1 MNYNQN
7 HMRLVLPVKYH
18 ELYNQ
23 KALKIYWKH
32 LVGKYF
38 CASKKNINYQNKFTL
53 NLPYIYLV
61 HINHFL
67 TPEMK
72 YVIRGN
78 VRSGKC
84 YSGNCPSGKCP
95 FGELSFGEL
104 SVGKLSVEEM
114 SSGNCPSAKSPS
126 GKCPSGNCYIMEL

>member
-1 MNYNQN
+1 
-7 HMRLVLPVKYH
+7 MRLVLPVKDH

-32 LVGKYF
+32 LVGKYL

-61 HINHFL
+61 HINHL

-78 VRSGKC
+78 VIRGTVRRGNVRSE
-84 YSGNCPSGKCP
+84 NFP
-95 FGELSFGEL
+95 FGEL
-104 SVGKLSVEEM
+104 SVGKLSVGEM
-114 SSGNCPSAKSPS
+114 SSEHCPSGKSPS
-126 GKCPSGNCYIMEL
+126 GKCPSGNCLDTIYKTLINKQLFSN